1 MPLKLS
7 DNAVTVLERRYLKRD
22 QEGRPL
28 ETPEEMFRRVAR
40 AIAEAESNYADLTR
54 TVDVD
59 ATAAR
64 FYELLTSLEFMP
76 NSPTLMN
83 AGRELGQL
91 SACFVLPVGDSMD
104 DIFDAIKNTALIHKS
119 GGGTGFSFSRLRPK
133 NALVKSTMGVA
144 SGPVSFMK
152 VFNSAT
158 EAVKQGGTRRGANM
172 GILRVDH
179 PDILEFIDCK
189 QDLSQLTNFNIS
201 VAITDQFMEAV
212 ERDGTYPLVSP
223 HDGKVVR
230 HLKARE
236 VFDNIVHNAWNTGE
250 PGIVYIDRVNAENA
264 LEAVE
269 PIEATNPC
277 LAGDSWVLTVD
288 GPRQF
293 AELTDAETRLAHEGA
308 FNPST
313 DEGVFSTGEKE
324 LFELRTDRGYRLRA
338 TAEHPLRV
346 VTHKT
351 GDVLKSAWRELGELQ
366 PGDELVLSDHR
377 GLDWNGRGS
386 FGEGYLL
393 GLLVGAGTLKDEA
406 AVLSVWE
413 ADEGSAS
420 IREAAEGYAA
430 ELPHR
435 ADFSGF
441 HRVSEGDE
449 WRLESAP
456 LRDLAATYSLTPG
469 AKGLLPPVERTS
481 AAFHRGLLR
490 GLFDTDGGVQGS
502 QEKGGSIRLAQSDE
516 ATLSTVQRMLQRLG
530 VLSTIHL
537 NRKPAGEQELPDQRG
552 GDKPYAVKATHELI
566 ISGDNLAVFA
576 ERIGFHHPR
585 KTARLTGLLQ
595 NDRRSLN
602 RERFTA
608 RISGIEAVGKARVYD
623 VRIPAVNAFCAD
635 GFVVHNC
642 GEQPLLPYESCNLGS
657 INLGR
662 MVRREGERWEL
673 DWEKLARTV
682 HDAVHFLDNVIDVNR
697 FPLPEI
703 AEKTRANRKIG
714 LGVMGFADLLIRL
727 WIPYDSK
734 AAVKLATD
742 LMSFIQSEAVK
753 ASEKLAVV
761 RGHFPNYPQS
771 TYARRG
777 GPKLRNAALTT
788 VAPTGTVSIISGCSS
803 GIEPYFALAFY
814 RRVMDDDKLPE
825 VNPLF
830 REVAERRGFASAELF
845 AELAEK
851 GSVRELDA
859 VPEDVRRVFV
869 TAQEIR
875 PADHVRIQAAFQQSV
890 DAAVSK
896 TINFPNTASEEQV
909 AEAYHLAYQ
918 LGCKGI
924 TVYRDGSRDAQVLNI
939 GKQETERREDKRR
952 APRPR
957 PMVTR
962 GRTIKMTTGCGTLYV
977 TINEDDEGICEVF
990 TTMGKAGGCESSQ
1003 SEAVSRLISTSV
1015 RSGVDIEAVVSQL
1028 RGIRCPSP
1036 IWHGGEQILSC
1047 PDAIARAIEYY
1058 LDPEENAFGKGRTP
1072 AGKNGGDGAEMI
1084 PVKGGCPDCGGQLY
1098 FAEGCVVCP
1107 ACGYSKCG

>member
-22 QEGRPL
+22 QEGHPL

-40 AIAEAESNYADLTR
+40 AIAEADSNYADLTR
-54 TVDVD
+54 SVDVD

-223 HDGKVVR
+223 HDGTVVR

-236 VFDNIVHNAWNTGE
+236 VFNSIVHNAWNTGE

-269 PIEATNPC
+269 AIEATNP
-277 LAGDSWVLTVD
+277 
-288 GPRQF
+288 
-293 AELTDAETRLAHEGA
+293 
-308 FNPST
+308 
-313 DEGVFSTGEKE
+313 
-324 LFELRTDRGYRLRA
+324 
-338 TAEHPLRV
+338 
-346 VTHKT
+346 
-351 GDVLKSAWRELGELQ
+351 
-366 PGDELVLSDHR
+366 
-377 GLDWNGRGS
+377 
-386 FGEGYLL
+386 
-393 GLLVGAGTLKDEA
+393 
-406 AVLSVWE
+406 
-413 ADEGSAS
+413 
-420 IREAAEGYAA
+420 
-430 ELPHR
+430 
-435 ADFSGF
+435 
-441 HRVSEGDE
+441 
-449 WRLESAP
+449 
-456 LRDLAATYSLTPG
+456 
-469 AKGLLPPVERTS
+469 
-481 AAFHRGLLR
+481 
-490 GLFDTDGGVQGS
+490 
-502 QEKGGSIRLAQSDE
+502 
-516 ATLSTVQRMLQRLG
+516 
-530 VLSTIHL
+530 
-537 NRKPAGEQELPDQRG
+537 
-552 GDKPYAVKATHELI
+552 
-566 ISGDNLAVFA
+566 
-576 ERIGFHHPR
+576 
-585 KTARLTGLLQ
+585 
-595 NDRRSLN
+595 
-602 RERFTA
+602 
-608 RISGIEAVGKARVYD
+608 
-623 VRIPAVNAFCAD
+623 
-635 GFVVHNC
+635 C

-742 LMSFIQSEAVK
+742 LMSFIQSEAAQ
-753 ASEKLAVV
+753 ASEKLAEV

-851 GSVRELDA
+851 GSVREIDA

-896 TINFPNTASEEQV
+896 TINFPNAASEEQV

-1072 AGKNGGDGAEMI
+1072 AGKNGGDGTEMI

-1107 ACGYSKCG
+1107 SCGYSKCG